1 MEKFT
6 RFANTLFMLVL
17 MGVLASAY
25 YQQFFKSERP
35 CPLCIIQ
42 RLSMFGIAAGL
53 FLNLRV
59 KISASHYSFSTI
71 FAIFGGA
78 VSLRQI
84 FLHICPNFPVFG
96 IPVFGLE
103 LFTWAF
109 LVFVVSIFS
118 ISILLFLIPKKQV
131 VKNLNWFETITALIF
146 LLLLISNCFT
156 TFLECSFGPCVDVP
170 WPQPS

>member
-6 RFANTLFMLVL
+6 RFANTLFILVL

-25 YQQFFKSERP
+25 YQQFFKTERP
-35 CPLCIIQ
+35 CQLCLIQ
-42 RLSMFGIAAGL
+42 RLSMFGVATGL
-53 FLNLRV
+53 FLNLRI
-59 KISASHYSFSTI
+59 KISATHYSFSI
-71 FAIFGGA
+71 LFAIFGGS
-78 VSLRQI
+78 VSLIQI

-96 IPVFGLE
+96 IPVLGLE

-109 LVFVVSIFS
+109 LVFAASIFA
-118 ISILLFLIPKKQV
+118 ISILLFLIPKVQV
-131 VKNLNWFETITALIF
+131 VKNLHWFETVTAVIF

-170 WPQPS
+170 

>member
-6 RFANTLFMLVL
+6 RFANTLFILVLMLVL
-17 MGVLASAY
+17 SSAY
-25 YQQFFKSERP
+25 YQQFFKAERP

-42 RLSMFGIAAGL
+42 RICMFGVATGL
-53 FLNLRV
+53 FLNLRI
-59 KISASHYSFSTI
+59 KISATHYSFSI
-71 FAIFGGA
+71 LSAILGGT

-109 LVFVVSIFS
+109 LVFVTSIFS
-118 ISILLFLIPKKQV
+118 ISILLFQ
-131 VKNLNWFETITALIF
+131 TH
-146 LLLLISNCFT
+146 
-156 TFLECSFGPCVDVP
+156 
-170 WPQPS
+170 